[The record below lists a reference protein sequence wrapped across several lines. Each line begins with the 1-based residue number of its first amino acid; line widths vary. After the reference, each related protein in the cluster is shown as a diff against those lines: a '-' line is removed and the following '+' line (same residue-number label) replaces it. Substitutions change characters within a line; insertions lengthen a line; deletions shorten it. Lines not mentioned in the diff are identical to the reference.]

1 MLLLPGSVAV
11 PVSGGGVRVMV
22 SVPARCD
29 RCGRQRLF
37 KASLWFSRSSWFTY
51 ITCIVH
57 ILVQLPTVPS
67 DPLLVFADVSQSP
80 AVPAPL
86 GCRAVHTCNQRA
98 RATRQRPNIAA

>member
-1 MLLLPGSVAV
+1 MDS
-11 PVSGGGVRVMV
+11 R
-22 SVPARCD
+22 
-29 RCGRQRLF
+29 
-37 KASLWFSRSSWFTY
+37 FSRKQFV
-51 ITCIVH
+51 TCIVH

-86 GCRAVHTCNQRA
+86 GRRAVHTCNQRA